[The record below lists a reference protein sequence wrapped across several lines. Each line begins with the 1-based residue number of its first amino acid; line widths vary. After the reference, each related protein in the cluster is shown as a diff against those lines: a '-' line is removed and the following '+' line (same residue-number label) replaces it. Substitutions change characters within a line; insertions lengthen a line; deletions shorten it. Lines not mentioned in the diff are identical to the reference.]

1 MRRDIQ
7 EIQVD
12 VNNRNHAMTTGQ
24 FSEDLVDGIVTLP
37 TIPTILAALNDKI
50 ADPDSSAS
58 DIAEI
63 ISQDPPTATKVLR
76 LANSA
81 YYGLRNKVSTINH
94 AVTMLGFNI
103 IRNLVLTAT
112 IFDLSDKSNI
122 AGLFNVEQ
130 FWRHSLG
137 VGVAAKIVAA
147 EAFPKAV
154 NLSDEFFICGLL
166 HDLGKIILGEYA
178 QERFEQALRLSSE
191 KSIPLYQA
199 EEQTMECTHAE
210 VGGVLAKRW
219 NLSGGI
225 ITAIG
230 NHHSPS
236 KVDGDQAKYAA
247 VTHLADILTRA
258 KAIGNGGGM
267 NPELE
272 RPAWDAL
279 GLINRKIPMML
290 DELDNSLALEELA
303 L

>member
-1 MRRDIQ
+1 
-7 EIQVD
+7 
-12 VNNRNHAMTTGQ
+12 MTGEQ

-37 TIPTILAALNDKI
+37 TIPTVLAALNEKI
-50 ADPDSSAS
+50 IDPDSSAG

-63 ISQDPPTATKVLR
+63 IAQDPPTATKVLR

-112 IFDLSDKSNI
+112 VFDLSGKKDI
-122 AGLFNVEQ
+122 AGLFDVEK

-137 VGVAAKIVAA
+137 VGVASKIIAA
-147 EAFPKAV
+147 EAFPKAI
-154 NLSDEFFICGLL
+154 NLSDEFFLCGLL

-178 QERFEQALRLSSE
+178 QDKFERALKLSKE
-191 KSIPLYQA
+191 ESIPLYEA
-199 EEQTMECTHAE
+199 ERQEIGCTHAE

-225 ITAIG
+225 IIAIG
-230 NHHSPS
+230 RHHAPTEAPEEH
-236 KVDGDQAKYAA
+236 VKYAA

-258 KAIGNGGGM
+258 KEIGAAGGKD
-267 NPELE
+267 PELQ
-272 RPAWDAL
+272 RDAWDTL
-279 GLINRKIPMML
+279 GLINRKIPVML
-290 DELDNSLALEELA
+290 DDIDKSMAVEELA

>member
-1 MRRDIQ
+1 
-7 EIQVD
+7 
-12 VNNRNHAMTTGQ
+12 MTGEQ

-37 TIPTILAALNDKI
+37 TIPTVLAALNDKI
-50 ADPDSSAS
+50 TDQDSSAG

-63 ISQDPPTATKVLR
+63 IAQDPPTATKVLR

-112 IFDLSDKSNI
+112 VFDLSDKKDI
-122 AGLFNVEQ
+122 AGLFDVEK

-137 VGVAAKIVAA
+137 VGVASKIVAA
-147 EAFPKAV
+147 EAFPKAL
-154 NLSDEFFICGLL
+154 NLADEFFICGLL
-166 HDLGKIILGEYA
+166 HDLGKIVLGEYA
-178 QERFEQALRLSSE
+178 RDKFEQALRVSKE
-191 KSIPLYQA
+191 ESIPLYQA
-199 EEQTMECTHAE
+199 EQQEIGCTHAE

-225 ITAIG
+225 IIAIG
-230 NHHSPS
+230 RHHAPTEAPEEH
-236 KVDGDQAKYAA
+236 VKYAA

-258 KAIGNGGGM
+258 KEIGAGGGRD
-267 NPELE
+267 PELQRE
-272 RPAWDAL
+272 AWDAL
-279 GLINRKIPMML
+279 GLINRKIPVML
-290 DELDNSLALEELA
+290 DDIDKSMAVEELA